1 MIYTITFNPSLDY
14 VVSVNDFKT
23 EQVNRTTSEFI
34 FPGGKGINVS
44 MVLSEL
50 GVENTALGFIAGF
63 TGAEL
68 ERQLKE
74 KGAITDF
81 VTVKE
86 GNTRINVKLRS
97 TYTQNK
103 TSEVSNEEEN
113 VEITYLDNTQTDVET
128 EINGQGPVVSEEELQ
143 SLLTK
148 LSELNADDVV
158 VISGSVS
165 KGISQS
171 VYADIVKLCNERNIK
186 VVVDAASALLWNTL
200 EYEPFLIKPNKDEL
214 EDIFYR
220 DIFSKDEVV
229 FYGKELQNRGAKN
242 VLVSLGEHG
251 AVLVAEDGKVYEM
264 DAPKSEVLNSVGAG
278 DSMVAGFLAG
288 YLETNDFEKAL
299 KLGICAG
306 SATAFSYGLA
316 TKTEID
322 KLMTNE

>member
-14 VVSVNDFKT
+14 VVSVEDFQT
-23 EQVNRTTSEFI
+23 EKVNRATSEFV

-50 GVENTALGFIAGF
+50 GVKNTALGFVAGF
-63 TGAEL
+63 TGVEL
-68 ERQLKE
+68 EKQLKDN
-74 KGAITDF
+74 GAITDF
-81 VTVKE
+81 VKVKE

-97 TYTQNK
+97 TYTEK
-103 TSEVSNEEEN
+103 KVIETSDEETNYEKN
-113 VEITYLDNTQTDVET
+113 VQYDVET
-128 EINGQGPVVSEEELQ
+128 EINGSGPIVSEEELQ
-143 SLLTK
+143 RLLEK
-148 LSELNADDVV
+148 LTCLNEEDIV

-186 VVVDAASALLWNTL
+186 VVVDAASSLLWNTL

-220 DIFSKDEVV
+220 DIFRNEEVV
-229 FYGKELQNRGAKN
+229 FYAKELQNRGAKN
-242 VLVSLGEHG
+242 VLVSLGENG
-251 AVLVAEDGKVYEM
+251 AVLVAENGEVHEM
-264 DAPKSEVLNSVGAG
+264 DAPKGEVLNSVGAG

-288 YLETNDFEKAL
+288 YLDTNDFEKAL

-316 TKTEID
+316 TKAEID
-322 KLMTNE
+322 ELLKNI

>member
-23 EQVNRTTSEFI
+23 EQVNRTTSEFV

-44 MVLSEL
+44 MILSEL
-50 GVENTALGFIAGF
+50 GVENTALGFVAGF

-81 VTVKE
+81 VTVKD

-97 TYTQNK
+97 TNTKCEN
-103 TSEVSNEEEN
+103 ESNAEE
-113 VEITYLDNTQTDVET
+113 IPFSSDVET
-128 EINGQGPVVSEEELQ
+128 EINGHGPVVSEEELQ
-143 SLLTK
+143 SLLNK
-148 LSELNADDVV
+148 FSELNVDDVV

-171 VYADIVKLCNERNIK
+171 VYADIVKLCNEKGIK

-220 DIFSKDEVV
+220 DIFSKDEVE
-229 FYGKELQNRGAKN
+229 FYAKELQNRGAKN

-264 DAPKSEVLNSVGAG
+264 DAPKGEVLNSVGAG

-288 YLETNDFEKAL
+288 YLRTNDFEKAL

-316 TKTEID
+316 TKEEIEALIE
-322 KLMTNE
+322 KI

>member
-14 VVSVNDFKT
+14 VVTVENFET
-23 EQVNRTTSEFI
+23 ERVNRTTSEFV

-44 MVLSEL
+44 MILSEL
-50 GVENTALGFIAGF
+50 GVENTALGFVAGF

-68 ERQLKE
+68 ERQLKD

-81 VTVKE
+81 VSVKE

-97 TYTQNK
+97 TAK
-103 TSEVSNEEEN
+103 KMELNEIEEQETEKN
-113 VEITYLDNTQTDVET
+113 VQSDVET
-128 EINGQGPVVSEEELQ
+128 EINGAGPIVSEEELK
-143 SLLTK
+143 LLLDK
-148 LSELNADDVV
+148 LTGLNEKDIV

-186 VVVDAASALLWNTL
+186 VVVDAASSLLWNTL

-220 DIFSKDEVV
+220 DLFSKEEVE
-229 FYGKELQNRGAKN
+229 FYAKELQNRGAKN

-251 AVLVAEDGKVYEM
+251 AVLVAENGEVYDM
-264 DAPKSEVLNSVGAG
+264 DAPQGEVLNSVGAG

-316 TKTEID
+316 TKNEID
-322 KLMTNE
+322 ELLGNI

>member
-14 VVSVNDFKT
+14 VVSVEDFQT
-23 EQVNRTTSEFI
+23 EKVNRTTSEFI

-50 GVENTALGFIAGF
+50 GVENTALGFVAGF

-68 ERQLKE
+68 EKQLKE
-74 KGAITDF
+74 KGVITDF
-81 VTVKE
+81 ATVKD

-97 TYTQNK
+97 TVSK
-103 TSEVSNEEEN
+103 EVVVEESEDMV
-113 VEITYLDNTQTDVET
+113 QMDVET
-128 EINGQGPVVSEEELQ
+128 EVNGAGPVVSEEELQ
-143 SLLTK
+143 CLLDK
-148 LSELNADDVV
+148 LAGLGEEDIV

-186 VVVDAASALLWNTL
+186 VVVDAASSLLWNTL

-220 DIFSKDEVV
+220 DIFSKEEVV
-229 FYGKELQNRGAKN
+229 FYAKELQNRGAKN
-242 VLVSLGEHG
+242 VLVSLGEEG
-251 AVLVAEDGKVYEM
+251 AVLAAENGEVYEM
-264 DAPKSEVLNSVGAG
+264 EAPQGEVLNSVGAG

-299 KLGICAG
+299 KLGVYAG

-322 KLMTNE
+322 KLLTNE

>member
-14 VVSVNDFKT
+14 VVSVEDFKT
-23 EQVNRTTSEFI
+23 EKVNRTTSEYI

-44 MVLSEL
+44 MILSEL
-50 GVENTALGFIAGF
+50 GVQNTALGFVGGF
-63 TGAEL
+63 TGNEL
-68 ERQLKE
+68 EKQLKE
-74 KGAITDF
+74 KGVITDF
-81 VTVKE
+81 VQVSE

-97 TYTQNK
+97 TSLKSIEDDATLDGE
-103 TSEVSNEEEN
+103 SEHVQS
-113 VEITYLDNTQTDVET
+113 DVET
-128 EINGQGPVVSEEELQ
+128 EINGAGPVVTENELEFLLDKLANLNEE
-143 SLLTK
+143 
-148 LSELNADDVV
+148 DIV

-186 VVVDAASALLWNTL
+186 VVVDAASSLLWNTL

-220 DIFSKDEVV
+220 DIFRNEEVV
-229 FYGKELQNRGAKN
+229 FYAKELQNRGAKN
-242 VLVSLGEHG
+242 VLVSLGENG
-251 AVLVAEDGKVYEM
+251 AVLVAENGEVYEM
-264 DAPKSEVLNSVGAG
+264 SAPQGEVLNSVGAG
-278 DSMVAGFLAG
+278 DSMVAGFLAE
-288 YLETNDFEKAL
+288 YLDTNDFEKAL

-322 KLMTNE
+322 ALLKSFA

>member
-14 VVSVNDFKT
+14 VVTVENFET
-23 EQVNRTTSEFI
+23 EKVNRTTSEFV

-50 GVENTALGFIAGF
+50 GVENTALGFVAGF

-68 ERQLKE
+68 ERQLKD

-81 VTVKE
+81 VSVKE

-97 TYTQNK
+97 TAK
-103 TSEVSNEEEN
+103 KMELNEIEEQETEKN
-113 VEITYLDNTQTDVET
+113 VQSDVET
-128 EINGQGPVVSEEELQ
+128 EINGAGPIVSEEELK
-143 SLLTK
+143 LLLDK
-148 LSELNADDVV
+148 LTRLNEKDIV

-186 VVVDAASALLWNTL
+186 VVVDAASSLLWNTL

-220 DIFSKDEVV
+220 DLFSKEEVE
-229 FYGKELQNRGAKN
+229 FYAKELQNRGAKN

-251 AVLVAEDGKVYEM
+251 AVLVAENGEVYDM
-264 DAPKSEVLNSVGAG
+264 DAPQGEVLNSVGAG

-316 TKTEID
+316 TKNEID
-322 KLMTNE
+322 ELLGNI

>member
-14 VVSVNDFKT
+14 VVSVEDFQT
-23 EQVNRTTSEFI
+23 EKVNRTTSEFI

-44 MVLSEL
+44 TILSEL
-50 GVENTALGFIAGF
+50 GIENTALGFVAGF

-68 ERQLKE
+68 EKQLKK

-86 GNTRINVKLRS
+86 GNTRINIKLRS
-97 TYTQNK
+97 TYSKENIHETAEEYTQ
-103 TSEVSNEEEN
+103 S
-113 VEITYLDNTQTDVET
+113 DVET
-128 EINGQGPVVSEEELQ
+128 EINASGPIVSEEELQ
-143 SLLTK
+143 SLLDK
-148 LSELNADDVV
+148 LAGFNEEDIV

-186 VVVDAASALLWNTL
+186 VVVDAASSLLWNTL

-251 AVLVAEDGKVYEM
+251 AVLVAENGEVYEM
-264 DAPKSEVLNSVGAG
+264 EAPQGEVLNSVGAG

-288 YLETNDFEKAL
+288 YLESNNFNKAL
-299 KLGICAG
+299 RLGICAG

-322 KLMTNE
+322 KLLLSE

>member
-23 EQVNRTTSEFI
+23 EQVNRTTSEFL

-50 GVENTALGFIAGF
+50 GVENTALGFVAGF
-63 TGAEL
+63 TGVEL

-97 TYTQNK
+97 TNTQNK
-103 TSEVSNEEEN
+103 TSELSDEEQK
-113 VEITYLDNTQTDVET
+113 DNNIQSDVET
-128 EINGQGPVVSEEELQ
+128 EINGQGPVVTEDELQ
-143 SLLTK
+143 SLLMK
-148 LSELNADDVV
+148 LSELNTDDIV

-186 VVVDAASALLWNTL
+186 VVVDASSSLLWNTL

-220 DIFSKDEVV
+220 DIFSKDEVE
-229 FYGKELQNRGAKN
+229 FYAKELQNRGAKN

-251 AVLVAEDGKVYEM
+251 AVLVAENGEVYEM
-264 DAPKSEVLNSVGAG
+264 EAPHAEVLNSVGAG

-316 TKTEID
+316 TKSEID
-322 KLMTNE
+322 KLLLSE

>member
-14 VVSVNDFKT
+14 VVTVENFET
-23 EQVNRTTSEFI
+23 EKVNRTTSEFV

-50 GVENTALGFIAGF
+50 GVENTALGFVAGF
-63 TGAEL
+63 TGVEL

-74 KGAITDF
+74 SGAITDF

-97 TYTQNK
+97 TAKKIELN
-103 TSEVSNEEEN
+103 EVEVQETEN
-113 VEITYLDNTQTDVET
+113 SVQSDVET
-128 EINGQGPVVSEEELQ
+128 EINGAGPIVSEEELK
-143 SLLTK
+143 LLLDK
-148 LSELNADDVV
+148 LTGLNEKDIV

-186 VVVDAASALLWNTL
+186 VVVDAASSLLWNTL

-220 DIFSKDEVV
+220 DLFSKEEVE
-229 FYGKELQNRGAKN
+229 FYAKELQNRGAKN

-251 AVLVAEDGKVYEM
+251 AVLVAENGEVYDM
-264 DAPKSEVLNSVGAG
+264 DAPQGEVLNSVGAG

-288 YLETNDFEKAL
+288 YLETNDFENAL

-322 KLMTNE
+322 KLLLSE

>member
-14 VVSVNDFKT
+14 VVTVENFET
-23 EQVNRTTSEFI
+23 EKVNRTTSEFV

-50 GVENTALGFIAGF
+50 GVENTALGFVAGF

-74 KGAITDF
+74 SGAITDF

-97 TYTQNK
+97 TAKKIELN
-103 TSEVSNEEEN
+103 EVEVQETEN
-113 VEITYLDNTQTDVET
+113 SVQSDVET
-128 EINGQGPVVSEEELQ
+128 EINGAGPIVSEEELK
-143 SLLTK
+143 LLLDK
-148 LSELNADDVV
+148 LTGLNEKDIV

-186 VVVDAASALLWNTL
+186 VVVDAASSLLWNTL

-220 DIFSKDEVV
+220 DIFSKDEVE
-229 FYGKELQNRGAKN
+229 FYAKELQNRGAKN

-251 AVLVAEDGKVYEM
+251 AVLVAENGEVYEM
-264 DAPKSEVLNSVGAG
+264 DAPQGEVLNSVGAG

-322 KLMTNE
+322 KLLLSE

>member
-14 VVSVNDFKT
+14 VVTVENFET
-23 EQVNRTTSEFI
+23 EKVNRTTSEFV

-50 GVENTALGFIAGF
+50 GVENTALGFVAGF

-68 ERQLKE
+68 ERQLKD

-81 VTVKE
+81 VSVKE

-97 TYTQNK
+97 TAKKIELN
-103 TSEVSNEEEN
+103 EVEVQETEN
-113 VEITYLDNTQTDVET
+113 SVQSDVET
-128 EINGQGPVVSEEELQ
+128 EINGAGPIVSEEELK
-143 SLLTK
+143 LLLDK
-148 LSELNADDVV
+148 LTGLNEKDIV

-186 VVVDAASALLWNTL
+186 VVVDAASSLLWNTL

-220 DIFSKDEVV
+220 DLFSKEEVE
-229 FYGKELQNRGAKN
+229 FYAKELQNRGAKN

-251 AVLVAEDGKVYEM
+251 AVLVAENGEVYDM
-264 DAPKSEVLNSVGAG
+264 DAPNGEVLNSVGAG

-288 YLETNDFEKAL
+288 YLQTNDFEKAL

-316 TKTEID
+316 TKNEID
-322 KLMTNE
+322 ELLGNI

>member
-14 VVSVNDFKT
+14 VVTVENFET
-23 EQVNRTTSEFI
+23 EKVNRTTSEFV

-50 GVENTALGFIAGF
+50 GVENTALGFVAGF
-63 TGAEL
+63 TGVEL

-74 KGAITDF
+74 SGAITDF

-97 TYTQNK
+97 TAKKIELN
-103 TSEVSNEEEN
+103 EVEVQETEN
-113 VEITYLDNTQTDVET
+113 SVQSDVET
-128 EINGQGPVVSEEELQ
+128 EINGAGPIVSEEELK
-143 SLLTK
+143 LLLDK
-148 LSELNADDVV
+148 LTGLNEKDIV

-186 VVVDAASALLWNTL
+186 VVVDAASSLLWNTL

-220 DIFSKDEVV
+220 DIFSKDEVE
-229 FYGKELQNRGAKN
+229 FYAKELQNRGAKN

-251 AVLVAEDGKVYEM
+251 AVLVAENGEVYEM
-264 DAPKSEVLNSVGAG
+264 DAPQGEVLNSVGAG

-322 KLMTNE
+322 KLLLSE

>member
-14 VVSVNDFKT
+14 VVTVKNFET
-23 EQVNRTTSEFI
+23 EKVNRTTSEYV

-50 GVENTALGFIAGF
+50 GVENTALGFVAGF

-68 ERQLKE
+68 EKQLKDN
-74 KGAITDF
+74 GAITDF
-81 VTVKE
+81 VSVKE
-86 GNTRINVKLRS
+86 GITRINVKLRS
-97 TYTQNK
+97 TS
-103 TSEVSNEEEN
+103 SEGEDEFVSS
-113 VEITYLDNTQTDVET
+113 DVET
-128 EINGQGPVVSEEELQ
+128 EINGSGPIVSEEELQ
-143 SLLTK
+143 TLMDK
-148 LSELNADDVV
+148 LSQMNENDIVV
-158 VISGSVS
+158 VSGSVS

-171 VYADIVKLCNERNIK
+171 VYADIVKLCNEKEIK

-200 EYEPFLIKPNKDEL
+200 ENSPFLIKPNKDEL

-220 DIFSKDEVV
+220 DIFSVDEVV
-229 FYGKELQNRGAKN
+229 FYAKELQNRGAKN

-251 AVLVAEDGKVYEM
+251 AILVAEDGKVYEM
-264 DAPKSEVLNSVGAG
+264 NAPKSEVLNSVGAG

-288 YLETNDFEKAL
+288 YLESNDFEKAL

-316 TKTEID
+316 TKAEID
-322 KLMTNE
+322 ELLRNI

>member
-14 VVSVNDFKT
+14 VVTVENFET
-23 EQVNRTTSEFI
+23 ERVNRTTSEFV

-44 MVLSEL
+44 MILSEL
-50 GVENTALGFIAGF
+50 GVENTALGFVAGF

-68 ERQLKE
+68 ERQLKD

-81 VTVKE
+81 VSVKE

-97 TYTQNK
+97 TAK
-103 TSEVSNEEEN
+103 KMELNEIEEQETEKN
-113 VEITYLDNTQTDVET
+113 VQSDVET
-128 EINGQGPVVSEEELQ
+128 EINGAGPIVSEEELK
-143 SLLTK
+143 LLLDK
-148 LSELNADDVV
+148 LTRLNEKDIV

-186 VVVDAASALLWNTL
+186 VVVDAASSLLWNTL

-220 DIFSKDEVV
+220 DLFSKEEVE
-229 FYGKELQNRGAKN
+229 FYAKELQNRGAKN

-251 AVLVAEDGKVYEM
+251 AVLVAENGEVYDM
-264 DAPKSEVLNSVGAG
+264 DAPQGEVLNSVGAG

-316 TKTEID
+316 TKNEID
-322 KLMTNE
+322 ELLGNI

>member
-23 EQVNRTTSEFI
+23 EQVNRTASEFI

-50 GVENTALGFIAGF
+50 GVENTALGFVAGF

-68 ERQLKE
+68 EKQLKE

-81 VTVKE
+81 VTLKD

-97 TYTQNK
+97 TNSK
-103 TSEVSNEEEN
+103 CEECDE
-113 VEITYLDNTQTDVET
+113 ESASSDVET
-128 EINGQGPVVSEEELQ
+128 EINGQGPIVSEEELQ
-143 SLLTK
+143 ILMDK
-148 LSELNADDVV
+148 LSQMNETDIL

-171 VYADIVKLCNERNIK
+171 VYADIVKLCNEKEIK

-200 EYEPFLIKPNKDEL
+200 EYAPFLIKPNKDEL

-229 FYGKELQNRGAKN
+229 FYAKELQNRGAKN

-264 DAPKSEVLNSVGAG
+264 DAPKAEVLNSVGAG

-299 KLGICAG
+299 KLGVCAG

-316 TKTEID
+316 VKSEID
-322 KLMTNE
+322 ALLENI

>member
-14 VVSVNDFKT
+14 VVSVEDFQT
-23 EQVNRTTSEFI
+23 EKVNRTTSEFV

-50 GVENTALGFIAGF
+50 GEDNTALGFVAGF
-63 TGAEL
+63 TGVEL
-68 ERQLKE
+68 EKQLKE

-81 VTVKE
+81 VTVKD

-97 TYTQNK
+97 TVSK
-103 TSEVSNEEEN
+103 EVAEEN
-113 VEITYLDNTQTDVET
+113 ELEDTVQADVET
-128 EINGQGPVVSEEELQ
+128 EINGAGPVVSEEELQ
-143 SLLTK
+143 CLLDK
-148 LSELNADDVV
+148 LAGLGEEDIV

-186 VVVDAASALLWNTL
+186 VVVDAASSLLWNTL

-220 DIFSKDEVV
+220 DIFSKEEVV
-229 FYGKELQNRGAKN
+229 FYAKELQNRGAKN
-242 VLVSLGEHG
+242 VLVSLGEEG
-251 AVLVAEDGKVYEM
+251 AVLAAENGEVYEM
-264 DAPKSEVLNSVGAG
+264 EAPQGEVLNSVGAG

-299 KLGICAG
+299 KLGVYAG

-322 KLMTNE
+322 KLLTNE

>member
-23 EQVNRTTSEFI
+23 EQVNRTTSEFL

-50 GVENTALGFIAGF
+50 GVENTALGFVAGF
-63 TGAEL
+63 TGVEL

-97 TYTQNK
+97 TNTQNK
-103 TSEVSNEEEN
+103 TSELSDEEQK
-113 VEITYLDNTQTDVET
+113 DNNIQSDVET
-128 EINGQGPVVSEEELQ
+128 EINGQGPVVTEDELQ

-148 LSELNADDVV
+148 LSELNTDDIV

-186 VVVDAASALLWNTL
+186 VVVDASSSLLWNTL

-220 DIFSKDEVV
+220 DIFSKDEVE
-229 FYGKELQNRGAKN
+229 FYAKELQNRGAKN

-251 AVLVAEDGKVYEM
+251 AVLVAENGEVYEM
-264 DAPKSEVLNSVGAG
+264 EAPHAEVLNSVGAG

-316 TKTEID
+316 TKSEID
-322 KLMTNE
+322 KLLLSE

>member
-14 VVSVNDFKT
+14 VVSVEDFQT
-23 EQVNRTTSEFI
+23 EKVNRTTSEFV

-50 GVENTALGFIAGF
+50 GVENTALGFVAGF
-63 TGAEL
+63 TGVEL
-68 ERQLKE
+68 EKQLKE

-81 VTVKE
+81 VTVKD
-86 GNTRINVKLRS
+86 GNTRINVKLHS
-97 TYTQNK
+97 TVSK
-103 TSEVSNEEEN
+103 EVAEEN
-113 VEITYLDNTQTDVET
+113 ELEDTVQADVET
-128 EINGQGPVVSEEELQ
+128 EINGAGPVVSEEELQ
-143 SLLTK
+143 CLLDK
-148 LSELNADDVV
+148 LAGLGEEDIV

-186 VVVDAASALLWNTL
+186 VVVDAASSLLWNTL

-220 DIFSKDEVV
+220 DIFSKEEVV
-229 FYGKELQNRGAKN
+229 FYAKELQNRGAKN
-242 VLVSLGEHG
+242 VLVSLGEEG
-251 AVLVAEDGKVYEM
+251 AVLAAENGEVYEM
-264 DAPKSEVLNSVGAG
+264 EAPQGEVLNSVGAG

-299 KLGICAG
+299 KLGVYAG

-322 KLMTNE
+322 KLLTNE

>member
-14 VVSVNDFKT
+14 VVSVEDFKT
-23 EQVNRTTSEFI
+23 EKVNRTTSEFI

-44 MVLSEL
+44 TVLSEL

-63 TGAEL
+63 TGVEL
-68 ERQLKE
+68 EKRLKE

-97 TYTQNK
+97 SASKENM
-103 TSEVSNEEEN
+103 EEEEN
-113 VEITYLDNTQTDVET
+113 IAADVET
-128 EINGQGPVVSEEELQ
+128 EINGAGPLVSEEELQ
-143 SLLTK
+143 LLLDKLASLG
-148 LSELNADDVV
+148 ENDIV

-171 VYADIVKLCNERNIK
+171 VYADIVKLCNERGIK
-186 VVVDAASALLWNTL
+186 VVVDASSSLLWNTL

-220 DIFSKDEVV
+220 DIFRDEEIV
-229 FYGKELQNRGAKN
+229 FYAKELQNRGAKN
-242 VLVSLGEHG
+242 VIVSLGENG
-251 AVLVAEDGKVYEM
+251 AVLVAENGEVYEM
-264 DAPKSEVLNSVGAG
+264 SAPQGEVLNSVGAG
-278 DSMVAGFLAG
+278 DSMVAGFLAA
-288 YLETNDFEKAL
+288 YLETKDFEKAL

-316 TKTEID
+316 TKSEID
-322 KLMTNE
+322 KLLLNE

>member
-23 EQVNRTTSEFI
+23 EQVNRMTSEFI

-50 GVENTALGFIAGF
+50 GVENTALGFVAGF

-74 KGAITDF
+74 KGAIADF
-81 VTVKE
+81 VTVKD

-97 TYTQNK
+97 TNTKCENE
-103 TSEVSNEEEN
+103 SEAEE
-113 VEITYLDNTQTDVET
+113 IPFSSDVET

-165 KGISQS
+165 KGVSQS
-171 VYADIVKLCNERNIK
+171 VYADIVKLCNEKDIK
-186 VVVDAASALLWNTL
+186 VVVDASSSLLWNTL
-200 EYEPFLIKPNKDEL
+200 EYAPFLIKPNKDEL

-220 DIFSKDEVV
+220 DIYSKDDVT
-229 FYGKELQNRGAKN
+229 FYAKELQNRGAKN
-242 VLVSLGEHG
+242 VLVSMGAEG
-251 AVLVAEDGKVYEM
+251 AVLVAQDGKVYEM
-264 DAPKSEVLNSVGAG
+264 DAPQGEVLNSVGAG

-288 YLETNDFEKAL
+288 YLQSNDFEQAL

-316 TKTEID
+316 TKSEID
-322 KLMTNE
+322 KLLINE

>member
-14 VVSVNDFKT
+14 VVTVENFET
-23 EQVNRTTSEFI
+23 EKVNRTTSEFV

-50 GVENTALGFIAGF
+50 GVENTALGFVAGF

-68 ERQLKE
+68 ERQLKD

-81 VTVKE
+81 VSVKE

-97 TYTQNK
+97 TAKKIELN
-103 TSEVSNEEEN
+103 EVEVQETEN
-113 VEITYLDNTQTDVET
+113 SVQSDVET
-128 EINGQGPVVSEEELQ
+128 EINGAGPIVSEEELK
-143 SLLTK
+143 LLLDK
-148 LSELNADDVV
+148 LTGLNEKDIV

-186 VVVDAASALLWNTL
+186 VVVDAASSLLWNTL

-220 DIFSKDEVV
+220 DLFSKEEVE
-229 FYGKELQNRGAKN
+229 FYAKELQNRGAKN

-251 AVLVAEDGKVYEM
+251 AVLVAENGEVYDM
-264 DAPKSEVLNSVGAG
+264 DAPQGEVLNSVGAG

-288 YLETNDFEKAL
+288 YLETNDFENAL

-322 KLMTNE
+322 KLLLSE

>member
-14 VVSVNDFKT
+14 VVSVEDFQAEK
-23 EQVNRTTSEFI
+23 VNRTTSEYI

-44 MVLSEL
+44 TVLSEL
-50 GVENTALGFIAGF
+50 GVENTAIGFIAGF
-63 TGAEL
+63 TGVEL
-68 ERQLKE
+68 EKQLKQ

-97 TYTQNK
+97 TYVEKK
-103 TSEVSNEEEN
+103 TNDLMEEVNSKLDCEEN
-113 VEITYLDNTQTDVET
+113 KQNDVET
-128 EINGQGPVVSEEELQ
+128 EINGSGPVVSVEELQ
-143 SLLTK
+143 LLLNK
-148 LSELNADDVV
+148 LAGFNKEDIV

-171 VYADIVKLCNERNIK
+171 VYADIVKLCNEKDIK
-186 VVVDAASALLWNTL
+186 VVVDAASSLLWNTL

-229 FYGKELQNRGAKN
+229 FYGKELQNRGARN
-242 VLVSLGEHG
+242 VLVSLGDQG
-251 AVLVAEDGKVYEM
+251 AVLVAENGQVYEM
-264 DAPKSEVLNSVGAG
+264 DAPQGVVLNSVGAG

-288 YLETNDFEKAL
+288 YLKTNDFEQAL

-316 TKTEID
+316 TKREIE
-322 KLMTNE
+322 KLLGNI

>member
-14 VVSVNDFKT
+14 VVSVEDFQT
-23 EQVNRTTSEFI
+23 EKVNRTTSEFV

-50 GVENTALGFIAGF
+50 GVENTALGFVAGF
-63 TGAEL
+63 TGVEL
-68 ERQLKE
+68 EKQLKE

-81 VTVKE
+81 VTVKD
-86 GNTRINVKLRS
+86 GNTRINVKLCS
-97 TYTQNK
+97 TVSK
-103 TSEVSNEEEN
+103 EVAEEN
-113 VEITYLDNTQTDVET
+113 ELEDTVQADVET
-128 EINGQGPVVSEEELQ
+128 EINGAGPVVSEEELQ
-143 SLLTK
+143 CLLDK
-148 LSELNADDVV
+148 LAGLGEEDIV

-186 VVVDAASALLWNTL
+186 VVVDAASSLLWNTL

-220 DIFSKDEVV
+220 DIFSKEEVV
-229 FYGKELQNRGAKN
+229 FYAKELQNRGAKN
-242 VLVSLGEHG
+242 VLVSLGEEG
-251 AVLVAEDGKVYEM
+251 AVLAAENGEVYEM
-264 DAPKSEVLNSVGAG
+264 EAPQGEVLNSVGAG

-299 KLGICAG
+299 KLGVYAG

-322 KLMTNE
+322 KLLTNE

>member
-50 GVENTALGFIAGF
+50 GVENTALGFVAGF

-74 KGAITDF
+74 NGAITDF
-81 VTVKE
+81 VSVKD

-97 TYTQNK
+97 T
-103 TSEVSNEEEN
+103 TSKGEDECSDEK
-113 VEITYLDNTQTDVET
+113 LSSDVET
-128 EINGQGPVVSEEELQ
+128 EINGAGPIVSEEELQ
-143 SLLTK
+143 TLLDK
-148 LSELNADDVV
+148 VSRMNENDLVV
-158 VISGSVS
+158 VSGSVS

-171 VYADIVKLCNERNIK
+171 VYADIVKLCNDKDIK
-186 VVVDAASALLWNTL
+186 VVVDASSALLWNAL
-200 EYEPFLIKPNKDEL
+200 EYAPFLIKPNKDEL

-220 DIFSKDEVV
+220 DIYSKDDVT
-229 FYGKELQNRGAKN
+229 FYAKELQNRGAKN
-242 VLVSLGEHG
+242 VLVSMGAEG

-264 DAPKSEVLNSVGAG
+264 DAPKGEVLNSVGAG

-288 YLETNDFEKAL
+288 YLESNDFEKAL

-316 TKTEID
+316 TKSEID
-322 KLMTNE
+322 KLLINE

>member
-14 VVSVNDFKT
+14 VVSVEDFQT
-23 EQVNRTTSEFI
+23 EKVNRTTSEFV

-50 GVENTALGFIAGF
+50 GVENTALGFVAGF
-63 TGAEL
+63 TGVEL
-68 ERQLKE
+68 EKQLKE

-81 VTVKE
+81 VTVKD

-97 TYTQNK
+97 TVSK
-103 TSEVSNEEEN
+103 EVAEEN
-113 VEITYLDNTQTDVET
+113 ELEDTVQADVET
-128 EINGQGPVVSEEELQ
+128 EINGAGPVVSEEELQ
-143 SLLTK
+143 CLLDK
-148 LSELNADDVV
+148 LAGLGEEDIV

-186 VVVDAASALLWNTL
+186 VVVDAASSLLWNTL

-220 DIFSKDEVV
+220 DIFSKEEVV
-229 FYGKELQNRGAKN
+229 FYAKELQNRGAKN
-242 VLVSLGEHG
+242 VLVSLGEEG
-251 AVLVAEDGKVYEM
+251 AVLAAENGEVYEM
-264 DAPKSEVLNSVGAG
+264 EAPQGEVLNSVGAG

-299 KLGICAG
+299 KLGVYAG

-322 KLMTNE
+322 KLLTNE

>member
-14 VVSVNDFKT
+14 VVSVEDFQPEK
-23 EQVNRTTSEFI
+23 VNRTTSEYI

-44 MVLSEL
+44 TVLSEL

-63 TGAEL
+63 TGVEL
-68 ERQLKE
+68 EKQLKE

-81 VTVKE
+81 VAVKE

-97 TYTQNK
+97 TYTEK
-103 TSEVSNEEEN
+103 KIIETSDDETNSEEN
-113 VEITYLDNTQTDVET
+113 AQYDVET
-128 EINGQGPVVSEEELQ
+128 EINGSGPIVSEEELQ
-143 SLLTK
+143 RLLDK
-148 LSELNADDVV
+148 LACLNEEDIV

-171 VYADIVKLCNERNIK
+171 VYADIVKLCNEKNIK
-186 VVVDAASALLWNTL
+186 VVVDAASSLLWNTL

-220 DIFSKDEVV
+220 DIFRNEEVV
-229 FYGKELQNRGAKN
+229 FYAKELQNRGAKN
-242 VLVSLGEHG
+242 VLVSLGENG
-251 AVLVAEDGKVYEM
+251 AVLVAENGEVHEM
-264 DAPKSEVLNSVGAG
+264 DAPKGEVLNSVGAG

-316 TKTEID
+316 TKAEID
-322 KLMTNE
+322 ELLRNI